1 MFGWS
6 EAIQILA
13 GCIGTLGFA
22 LLYNIRGRRLI
33 YAAIGGLL
41 SWLFFLLFGLIVQND
56 VLQSFLSAVLV
67 TAYAE
72 VLARALRTP
81 ATTFSIVSLIP
92 LVPGSSLYYSMTA
105 ALSETYVDFLDR
117 ATYTLKI
124 AAALSMGLILVTAVS
139 KHVRL
144 WAQHRTERAGTR

>member
-22 LLYNIRGRRLI
+22 VLYNIRGKRLV
-33 YAAIGGLL
+33 YAAFGGLL
-41 SWLFFLLFGLIVQND
+41 SWLFFLLFGLILQSD

-67 TAYAE
+67 SVYAE
-72 VLARALRTP
+72 ILARALRTP

-105 ALSETYVDFLDR
+105 ALSETYVDFVDR

-124 AAALSMGLILVTAVS
+124 AAALSLGLILVTAFS
-139 KHVRL
+139 KHIRL
-144 WAQHRTERAGTR
+144 WMHQRAQKGNTI

>member
-22 LLYNIRGRRLI
+22 FLYNIRGKRLV
-33 YAAIGGLL
+33 YAAFGGLL
-41 SWLFFLLFGLIVQND
+41 SWLFFLVFGLLFEND
-56 VLQSFLSAVLV
+56 VLQSFLSSVLV
-67 TAYAE
+67 CVYAE
-72 VLARALRTP
+72 VLARVLQTP

-105 ALSETYVDFLDR
+105 ALSETYVDFVER

-124 AAALSMGLILVTAVS
+124 AAALSMGLILVAALS
-139 KHVRL
+139 KHIRQL
-144 WAQHRTERAGTR
+144 MRRYAQQHNP

>member
-1 MFGWS
+1 MKVQRGDIYYADLSPVVGS
-6 EAIQILA
+6 EQ
-13 GCIGTLGFA
+13 
-22 LLYNIRGRRLI
+22 
-33 YAAIGGLL
+33 GGVRPV
-41 SWLFFLLFGLIVQND
+41 LIVQND
-56 VLQSFLSAVLV
+56 VLQSFLAAVLV
-67 TAYAE
+67 TVYAE

-81 ATTFSIVSLIP
+81 STTFSIVSLIP

-144 WAQHRTERAGTR
+144 LAQRAQKQDA